1 MIYTIAPKHD
11 YDNSLQTRDYT
22 LVLGNDY
29 DENYSSQTA
38 DYTVDN
44 SARIFN
50 MTNVWLMLHAASA
63 LFWYL

>member
-29 DENYSSQTA
+29 DEKYSPQSA

-50 MTNVWLMLHAASA
+50 MTNV
-63 LFWYL
+63 